1 MQFIDYQYRISL
13 RKKVFSYEEDVLN
26 GVHPFII
33 NDTKGLVMGNE
44 LRNSYITSSVEE
56 NKGELYGMFESV
68 DESFIPGRTKCV
80 VSMINCVYD

>member
-33 NDTKGLVMGNE
+33 NDTKGLVMGIE

-56 NKGELYGMFESV
+56 NKGEPYGN
-68 DESFIPGRTKCV
+68 I
-80 VSMINCVYD
+80 

>member
-1 MQFIDYQYRISL
+1 M
-13 RKKVFSYEEDVLN
+13 RKNKVFSYEEDVLN

-56 NKGELYGMFESV
+56 NKGGGYMEYLNRLMKASFLVELNAL
-68 DESFIPGRTKCV
+68 CL
-80 VSMINCVYD
+80 

>member
-1 MQFIDYQYRISL
+1 M
-13 RKKVFSYEEDVLN
+13 RKNKVFSYEEDVLN

-56 NKGELYGMFESV
+56 NKGGGLYGIFESV

>member
-1 MQFIDYQYRISL
+1 M
-13 RKKVFSYEEDVLN
+13 RKNKVFSYEEDVLN

-68 DESFIPGRTKCV
+68 DESFIPGITKCV

>member
-1 MQFIDYQYRISL
+1 MFS
-13 RKKVFSYEEDVLN
+13 RKNKVFSYEEDVLN

-33 NDTKGLVMGNE
+33 NDTEGLVMGNE

-56 NKGELYGMFESV
+56 NKGELYGIFESV
-68 DESFIPGRTKCV
+68 DESLIPGRTKCV

>member
-1 MQFIDYQYRISL
+1 
-13 RKKVFSYEEDVLN
+13 
-26 GVHPFII
+26 
-33 NDTKGLVMGNE
+33 MGNE

-80 VSMINCVYD
+80 VFMINCVYD